1 MRDRQAV
8 RWTDMQRQRRE
19 KRKERERE
27 IRERERERME
37 RVEGDRGG
45 DRVKRREEPEW
56 REGRELSK
64 STADR
69 S

>member
-1 MRDRQAV
+1 
-8 RWTDMQRQRRE
+8 
-19 KRKERERE
+19 
-27 IRERERERME
+27 ME

-64 STADR
+64 SRADR
-69 S
+69 P